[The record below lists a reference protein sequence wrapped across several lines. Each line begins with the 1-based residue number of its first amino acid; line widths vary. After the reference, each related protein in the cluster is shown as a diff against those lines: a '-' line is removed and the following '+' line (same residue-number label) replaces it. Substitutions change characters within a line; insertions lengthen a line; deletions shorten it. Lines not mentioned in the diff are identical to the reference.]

1 MSNKE
6 LSTDLP
12 AAVHLGPV
20 ELMPGVNR
28 TNAITKLYASGIT
41 IAALTGMSILQ
52 AYNLTEHLEIPRRAQ
67 GSLSGDLS
75 FFTEIGVRLF
85 DAWGP
90 WAPFLLAGAYQA
102 PLLCFALI
110 VRFITPARVTSAPI

>member
-52 AYNLTEHLEIPRRAQ
+52 AYNLTEHLEIPRRAR
-67 GSLSGDLS
+67 GTIFIGWGLSG
-75 FFTEIGVRLF
+75 
-85 DAWGP
+85 
-90 WAPFLLAGAYQA
+90 APA
-102 PLLCFALI
+102 LLCSDSQVYNTGTRNFRTDI
-110 VRFITPARVTSAPI
+110 GK